1 MHLENIKQFV
11 EYKAIYF
18 LHATTLAFCFY
29 VEEAQITLEVL
40 KFLLKFLLSLI
51 KMIDHPLGDLLLS
64 CPEIRHKGGIMNP
77 SISFMYLLMMFRE
90 SLVGQLLSAD

>member
-1 MHLENIKQFV
+1 MHLENIKQLV
-11 EYKAIYF
+11 GYKAIYF

-29 VEEAQITLEVL
+29 VKEAQITLGV
-40 KFLLKFLLSLI
+40 LKFLLSLI
-51 KMIDHPLGDLLLS
+51 KMIDHPLGDLLLP